1 MRATFFILACL
12 VALTTAKY
20 WETIE
25 GGKEGDVKVS
35 VPSSFDKATKD
46 CIIARID
53 EDFTIQ
59 GRMIRCKKEN
69 PSDGDTKEAI
79 DCFKNLKSLV
89 TCFL

>member
-1 MRATFFILACL
+1 M
-12 VALTTAKY
+12 
-20 WETIE
+20 
-25 GGKEGDVKVS
+25 KVS

-89 TCFL
+89 TCFLWRTAAQKEDTNNHDEIFKIIGQ